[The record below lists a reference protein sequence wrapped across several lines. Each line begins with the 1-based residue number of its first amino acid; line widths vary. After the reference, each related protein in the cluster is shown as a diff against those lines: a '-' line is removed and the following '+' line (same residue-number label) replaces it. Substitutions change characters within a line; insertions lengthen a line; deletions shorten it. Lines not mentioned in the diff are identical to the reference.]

1 MKLAILGA
9 TGSVGRTLVMQ
20 ALDADH
26 EVTALVREQPQ
37 PGEIDD
43 RVALVVGDVTS
54 SDSVNHVVDHNDAV
68 LSTLG
73 HAKGSSD
80 NILARATSNVI
91 TAMDAD
97 GVGRLVVLS
106 SAAVDDPQDRPGL
119 FYRAARAALRIVM
132 PSVVRDHR
140 EQARLIEESDLA
152 WTLVRGPLLFTDGP
166 HTGRYHAGPI
176 TAETGARISRADLAD
191 FMLAVATGGEFVRAL
206 PLVSQ

>member
-26 EVTALVREQPQ
+26 EVTALVRERPE

-54 SDSVNHVVDHNDAV
+54 ADSVNHVVDGNDAV

-73 HAKGSSD
+73 QAKGSSD
-80 NILARATSNVI
+80 NVLARATSNVI

-97 GVGRLVVLS
+97 GVDRLVVLS
-106 SAAVDDPQDRPGL
+106 SPRST
-119 FYRAARAALRIVM
+119 I
-132 PSVVRDHR
+132 HR
-140 EQARLIEESDLA
+140 
-152 WTLVRGPLLFTDGP
+152 TGPLSS
-166 HTGRYHAGPI
+166 
-176 TAETGARISRADLAD
+176 TASPAPPFAS
-191 FMLAVATGGEFVRAL
+191 
-206 PLVSQ
+206 

>member
-9 TGSVGRTLVMQ
+9 TGRIGRTLVMQ

-26 EVTALVREQPQ
+26 EVTALVCGRPE

-54 SDSVNHVVDHNDAV
+54 ADSVNHVVDRNHAV

-80 NILARATSNVI
+80 NVLARAISNVI

-97 GVGRLVVLS
+97 GVDRLVVLS
-106 SAAVDDPQDRPGL
+106 SPRGRRSTGAARSLLPRRPRRPSRRDATRRPG
-119 FYRAARAALRIVM
+119 
-132 PSVVRDHR
+132 S
-140 EQARLIEESDLA
+140 
-152 WTLVRGPLLFTDGP
+152 
-166 HTGRYHAGPI
+166 
-176 TAETGARISRADLAD
+176 
-191 FMLAVATGGEFVRAL
+191 
-206 PLVSQ
+206 